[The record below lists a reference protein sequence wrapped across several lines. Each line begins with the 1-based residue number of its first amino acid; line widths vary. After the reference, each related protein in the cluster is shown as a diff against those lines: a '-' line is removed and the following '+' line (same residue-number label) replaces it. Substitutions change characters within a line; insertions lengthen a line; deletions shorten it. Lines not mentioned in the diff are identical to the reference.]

1 MAGSLTKRGRNV
13 WLVQV
18 FLGRDQAGKQIRHR
32 HTVHG
37 TKEEAQRYLTGFLRD
52 RDLGRYAPPAKMT
65 LDELLDKWLKTVKP
79 DLAPKTYEDYEGNL
93 RRYFR
98 GKLGPVRLDRLNS
111 IQIQEALA
119 EMAAQGLA
127 PRTIQYSRRILGQA
141 LKQAVEWGLLQENPV
156 SRTRPVKSR
165 KKPPR
170 RVLDEDETR
179 RFLSAARQDRLGIV
193 LELAVGTGMR
203 PEEYLG
209 LQWADVDLEARTVTV
224 RHVLIWRQQVDPGR
238 PQWTLE
244 SPKTKSSIRTI
255 IISPGLVEQLRSWME
270 TQRERQESGAWAAS
284 SFVFQTR
291 AGSPIQR
298 RNLANRHLVPVLRA
312 AGIEEE
318 PDAPQHRRL
327 TLYSLRHT
335 HATMLL
341 RAGVNPKVISE
352 RLGHTGITMTLD
364 NYTHVMPSM
373 QDLAA
378 DQFERTVY
386 HRDGNRYSDGTP
398 GSVCPCCKRPW

>member
-1 MAGSLTKRGRNV
+1 LRV
-13 WLVQV
+13 WL
-18 FLGRDQAGKQIRHR
+18 
-32 HTVHG
+32 
-37 TKEEAQRYLTGFLRD
+37 
-52 RDLGRYAPPAKMT
+52 
-65 LDELLDKWLKTVKP
+65 
-79 DLAPKTYEDYEGNL
+79 
-93 RRYFR
+93 
-98 GKLGPVRLDRLNS
+98 
-111 IQIQEALA
+111 
-119 EMAAQGLA
+119 
-127 PRTIQYSRRILGQA
+127 
-141 LKQAVEWGLLQENPV
+141 
-156 SRTRPVKSR
+156 
-165 KKPPR
+165 
-170 RVLDEDETR
+170 
-179 RFLSAARQDRLGIV
+179 
-193 LELAVGTGMR
+193 
-203 PEEYLG
+203 
-209 LQWADVDLEARTVTV
+209 
-224 RHVLIWRQQVDPGR
+224 
-238 PQWTLE
+238 
-244 SPKTKSSIRTI
+244 
-255 IISPGLVEQLRSWME
+255 E
-270 TQRERQESGAWAAS
+270 TQRERQDAEAWAAS

-386 HRDGNRYSDGTP
+386 HRDGNRYSDGTL